1 MFYGE
6 ELTAVDCRWLISAP
20 PSNIVTLTFLDF
32 EMDIDPNNE
41 DLSVYDGSNLNG
53 QLLERLYGINLPT
66 AFSSSGNDIYVR
78 FRSTYGSLTN
88 FTMGRFEIEL
98 NTAGICIWHV
108 KTLYDQIRA
117 SVQVYHYLL
126 MNIHVDRSMFCR
138 RRSTRKWAKPRIMY
152 PRKSLY
158 GKWTMSR

>member
-1 MFYGE
+1 
-6 ELTAVDCRWLISAP
+6 
-20 PSNIVTLTFLDF
+20 
-32 EMDIDPNNE
+32 MDIDPNNE

-98 NTAGICIWHV
+98 NTAGICI
-108 KTLYDQIRA
+108 
-117 SVQVYHYLL
+117 
-126 MNIHVDRSMFCR
+126 
-138 RRSTRKWAKPRIMY
+138 
-152 PRKSLY
+152 
-158 GKWTMSR
+158 